1 MVKNTGP
8 DLAKIADTLRHFGP
22 GFDYVVTA
30 YSPFLKHL
38 RDRLDAEGF
47 PWPEYR
53 ISGLVGGEGM
63 TEALRDYL
71 EERFRKVR
79 SSYRAGQ
86 CAAVHGVVRAARGG
100 PPGTEPCLGRD
111 GLLLDVLPA

>member
-1 MVKNTGP
+1 
-8 DLAKIADTLRHFGP
+8 
-22 GFDYVVTA
+22 
-30 YSPFLKHL
+30 
-38 RDRLDAEGF
+38 
-47 PWPEYR
+47 
-53 ISGLVGGEGM
+53 M
-63 TEALRDYL
+63 TEAMRDYL